1 MLSAREVI
9 MIESEV
15 IKLYKYTIRYK
26 PGERDEYTVI
36 LVSDNMKDL
45 INLIADRE
53 MVDEMK
59 DASKWFEITEF
70 ILAANEKWYH
80 LFDINEQDLAVK
92 FGYDVQEQYWSV
104 RFKDD
109 CPESVKDVDEIMW
122 KFEDSIKKLQGDHWA
137 KTFACGGILGNALYE
152 SKYVQ
157 DAIRKIKIENAMHN
171 ALELDAGIGAIE
183 EIVKG
188 EETPLEKLSGVDEK

>member
-1 MLSAREVI
+1 
-9 MIESEV
+9 MIESE
-15 IKLYKYTIRYK
+15 IIQLYKYTIRYR
-26 PGERDEYTVI
+26 PGETDEYTVI

-45 INLIADRE
+45 IDLIADRE
-53 MVDEMK
+53 MVDPIK
-59 DASKWFEITEF
+59 DTSKWFEISDF
-70 ILAANEKWYH
+70 ILATNGKWYH
-80 LFDINEQDLAVK
+80 LFDINEQDLAAK

-109 CPESVKDVDEIMW
+109 CPESVKDVDEIME
-122 KFEDSIKKLQGDHWA
+122 KFGDEVRNLHPDDEWA
-137 KTFACGGILGNALYE
+137 KTFAAGGILGNALYE

-171 ALELDAGIGAIE
+171 ALELDAGIGVIE

-188 EETPLEKLSGVDEK
+188 EIK